1 MKATAGL
8 AALSAAGIA
17 AVREPVNPAA
27 AQEVGGTRA
36 RRYVPAEEGT
46 GGFSTAAVGDWQA
59 FQADYEFFALGAS
72 WDGGVGLWP
81 VVEVQLGNDGAT
93 WGETIQLVAQTDD
106 GGRPNRDDRL
116 FTALAFTDGVTWV
129 RYRTVDINGV
139 GGEVAGL
146 SFVYI
151 DPSDGPW
158 EDDIVNDAS
167 TGGSFTTAST
177 DTLAPPEIITREEWG
192 ANERWRFDAY
202 GEIWPP
208 EYETVTHIII
218 HHTATG
224 NRPLDVPGAIRSIY
238 YYHAVEQGWGDIG
251 YNYLVDH
258 NGRIYQGRYGGQ
270 NVIGGHSY
278 QFAIGSSGISA
289 IGNFQ
294 TVDISEAA
302 KSALVAITAWVGR
315 DLDPNGSGPLQEA
328 PNLPTI
334 ASHRDVNATT
344 CPGDRLWNDLPE
356 IRDLVAATLD
366 SGTLNTGLPA
376 GIVPGDRVKVQTD
389 DGSALNVR
397 STPRGYVVDSLP
409 NGQRAYVVDGPD
421 KRWDGNFYRIEWAG
435 GTRGGWA
442 TAKYLIVDP
451 FPPPASDQDDYVFG
465 LNVRFNTETNIRRGP
480 GTSGA
485 IIRSVPR
492 NTWAHIMAGPTVVN
506 GQDWY
511 QVRVYNIG
519 DGWVIKSNITP
530 APVTRPAGNFR
541 VGDQVETT
549 ASVNIRPRPG
559 LAQGV
564 ISTQPAGARFQITQP
579 AIGVTDYIWYGVFND
594 AVGGGWV
601 VQNYLRK
608 VGSTPPP
615 PTGKFAIND
624 LATVT
629 ETLNLRS
636 AASTS
641 ASLVAVL
648 PAGTSARILAG
659 PRSANGYTWWQ
670 IRTSRGTGWAVENWL
685 TKTSGGAPPPP
696 SGGKFAINSTVR
708 VTESLN
714 LRSSAST
721 SGSVIAVLSPGT
733 TGTVLGG
740 PRSANEYTWWQL
752 RTSAGTGWA
761 VENWLTAAGSSSSP
775 APGGYAAGT
784 TLVVSDGPLN
794 MRSGA
799 SISSGVVAVLP
810 TGSRIT
816 VVSGPS
822 SGSGYTWYQVR
833 SSTYGTGWV
842 VSNFVS
848 RA

>member
-1 MKATAGL
+1 MHHDPDQETGGPRTPRRRNDPERHINRRVVLKATAGL

-17 AVREPVNPAA
+17 GVREPVAPTL

-36 RRYVPAEEGT
+36 RRFVPGEQGT
-46 GGFSTAAVGDWQA
+46 GGFSTAAAGDWLV

-72 WDGGVGLWP
+72 WDGGVGEWP
-81 VVEVQLGNDGAT
+81 VIEVQLSTDGAT
-93 WGETIQLVAQTDD
+93 WGETIQLVAFTDD
-106 GGRPNRDDRL
+106 GARPNRDDRL
-116 FTALAFTDGVTWV
+116 FTALAFTDSAMWV

-158 EDDIVNDAS
+158 IDDIRTDGAVGA
-167 TGGSFTTAST
+167 AST
-177 DTLAPPEIITREEWG
+177 DTLAPPEIITREQWG
-192 ANERWRFDAY
+192 ANEAWRFDRF

-208 EYETVTHIII
+208 RYETVSHIII
-218 HHTATG
+218 HHTATS

-278 QFAIGSSGISA
+278 QFAIGSSGISV

-302 KSALVAITAWVGR
+302 KSALVAITAFVGR

-344 CPGDRLWNDLPE
+344 CPGDELWDDLPE

-366 SGTLNTGLPA
+366 SGELNTGLPA
-376 GIVPGDRVKVQTD
+376 GIVPGDRIKVQTD

-397 STPRGYVVDSLP
+397 STPGGTVIDSLA
-409 NGQRAYVVDGPD
+409 NGERAMVVDGPD
-421 KRWDGNFYRIEWAG
+421 KRSDGNFYRIEWAS
-435 GTRGGWA
+435 GTRGGWV

-451 FPPPASDQDDYVFG
+451 FPPPASNAEDYLFG
-465 LNVRFNTETNIRRGP
+465 LNVRFNTETNIRRSA
-480 GTSGA
+480 GTSSA

-492 NTWAHIMAGPTVVN
+492 NTWAHILGGPTEVD

-511 QVRVYNIG
+511 QVRVYQIG

-530 APVTRPAGNFR
+530 APVTRPAGNFL
-541 VGDQVETT
+541 VGDTVEATE
-549 ASVNIRPRPG
+549 SVNIRPRPG
-559 LAQGV
+559 IAQGV
-564 ISTQPAGARFQITQP
+564 ISTQPAGARFVISQP
-579 AIGVTDYIWYGVFND
+579 AIGVTDYIWYGVFSD

-601 VQNYLRK
+601 AQNYFRK
-608 VGSTPPP
+608 VGTTPPP
-615 PTGKFAIND
+615 TAKFAIND
-624 LATVT
+624 LARVT
-629 ETLNLRS
+629 ATLNLRS
-636 AASTS
+636 SPSTS
-641 ASLVAVL
+641 ASVVAVL
-648 PAGTSARILAG
+648 PTNTSAQILAG

-670 IRTSRGTGWAVENWL
+670 IRTSLGTGWAVENWL
-685 TKTSGGAPPPP
+685 VKATSTTPPP
-696 SGGKFAINSTVR
+696 SGYV
-708 VTESLN
+708 
-714 LRSSAST
+714 
-721 SGSVIAVLSPGT
+721 
-733 TGTVLGG
+733 
-740 PRSANEYTWWQL
+740 
-752 RTSAGTGWA
+752 
-761 VENWLTAAGSSSSP
+761 
-775 APGGYAAGT
+775 AGT

-794 MRSGA
+794 MRTGPGTSN
-799 SISSGVVAVLP
+799 GVVAILP

-816 VVSGPS
+816 VVSGPA

-833 SSTYGTGWV
+833 STQYGTGWV

-848 RA
+848 PA

>member
-1 MKATAGL
+1 MKASAGL
-8 AALSAAGIA
+8 AALSAAGIGG
-17 AVREPVNPAA
+17 VREPADRA
-27 AQEVGGTRA
+27 SAQEVGGTRA
-36 RRYVPAEEGT
+36 RRYVPSEQGT
-46 GGFSTAAVGDWQA
+46 GGFSAAAAGSWLT

-72 WDGGVGLWP
+72 WDGGVGEWP
-81 VVEVQLGNDGAT
+81 VIEVQLGNDGT
-93 WGETIQLVAQTDD
+93 SWGETIQLVAFTDD
-106 GGRPNRDDRL
+106 GGQPIRDGRL
-116 FTALAFTDGVTWV
+116 FTSLAFTDSATWV
-129 RYRTVDINGV
+129 RYRTVDINGAP
-139 GGEVAGL
+139 GEVAGL
-146 SFVYI
+146 AFVYI

-158 EDDIVNDAS
+158 IDDIRTDGAVGA
-167 TGGSFTTAST
+167 AST
-177 DTLAPPEIITREEWG
+177 DTLAPPEIITREQWG
-192 ANERWRFDAY
+192 ANERWRFDAF

-218 HHTATG
+218 HHTATA

-278 QFAIGSSGISA
+278 QFAVGSSGIST

-302 KSALVAITAWVGR
+302 KSALVAITAFVGR
-315 DLDPNGSGPLQEA
+315 DLDPNGTGPIQEI
-328 PNLPTI
+328 PNLPTV

-366 SGTLNTGLPA
+366 SGTLNTNLPA
-376 GIVPGDRVKVQTD
+376 GIVPGDRVRVQTD

-397 STPRGYVVDSLP
+397 STPRGTVVDSLL
-409 NGQRAYVVDGPD
+409 NGRHAYVVDGPD

-435 GTRGGWA
+435 GSRGGWA
-442 TAKYLIVDP
+442 TAKYLIVSP
-451 FPPPASDQDDYVFG
+451 FPPPATNAEDFAFG

-480 GTSGA
+480 GTTAS

-492 NTWAHIMAGPTVVN
+492 NTWAHILTGPTVVS

-511 QVRVYNIG
+511 EVRVYNIG

-530 APVTRPAGNFR
+530 APVTSPTGNFR
-541 VGDQVETT
+541 VGDTVEATE
-549 ASVNIRPRPG
+549 SINIRPRPG
-559 LAQGV
+559 IAQGV
-564 ISTQPAGARFQITQP
+564 ISTQPAGARFRISQA

-594 AVGGGWV
+594 AIGGGWV
-601 VQNYLRK
+601 AQNYLRK

-615 PTGKFAIND
+615 PTAKFAIND

-636 AASTS
+636 NPSTS

-648 PAGTSARILAG
+648 PRGTSARILAG

-670 IRTSRGTGWAVENWL
+670 IRTSLGTGWAVQDWL
-685 TKTSGGAPPPP
+685 VKASGTTPPPP
-696 SGGKFAINSTVR
+696 
-708 VTESLN
+708 
-714 LRSSAST
+714 
-721 SGSVIAVLSPGT
+721 
-733 TGTVLGG
+733 
-740 PRSANEYTWWQL
+740 
-752 RTSAGTGWA
+752 
-761 VENWLTAAGSSSSP
+761 
-775 APGGYAAGT
+775 APSGYAAGT
-784 TLVVSDGPLN
+784 ALVVSNGPVN

-799 SISSGVVAVLP
+799 STSNGIVAVLP
-810 TGSRIT
+810 TGTRLR
-816 VVSGPS
+816 VVSGPRT
-822 SGSGYTWYQVR
+822 GSGYTWYQVR
-833 SSTYGTGWV
+833 TSSYVTGWV
-842 VSNFVS
+842 ASDFL
-848 RA
+848 RRP